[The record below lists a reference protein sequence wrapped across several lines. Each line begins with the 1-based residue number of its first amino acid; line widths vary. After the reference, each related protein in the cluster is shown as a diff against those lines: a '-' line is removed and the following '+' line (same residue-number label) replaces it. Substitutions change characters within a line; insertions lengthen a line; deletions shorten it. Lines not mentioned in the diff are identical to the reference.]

1 MRHHR
6 GLKLNCHQ
14 HTASRQLFVLN
25 KCYCVM
31 LLLFQS
37 VAEVGTWGKNNL
49 DNMKVMLVAK
59 GRHLESVGRAIA
71 DPSVF

>member
-1 MRHHR
+1 
-6 GLKLNCHQ
+6 
-14 HTASRQLFVLN
+14 
-25 KCYCVM
+25 M

-37 VAEVGTWGKNNL
+37 VAEVGTWRRNNL

-59 GRHLESVGRAIA
+59 GRQLDSVGRAIA

>member
-1 MRHHR
+1 
-6 GLKLNCHQ
+6 
-14 HTASRQLFVLN
+14 
-25 KCYCVM
+25 M

-37 VAEVGTWGKNNL
+37 VAEVGTWGRNNL

-59 GRHLESVGRAIA
+59 GRHLASVGRAIA